1 MQIKNNGIY
10 QIFLRL
16 PVSILLETIELIGVL
31 FPIYFDEIFSTAE
44 RPSTTLMIFA
54 YVVGRTN

>member
-1 MQIKNNGIY
+1 VQIKNNGIY

-44 RPSTTLMIFA
+44 RPSTTLMTFA
-54 YVVGRTN
+54 YVVGRIN